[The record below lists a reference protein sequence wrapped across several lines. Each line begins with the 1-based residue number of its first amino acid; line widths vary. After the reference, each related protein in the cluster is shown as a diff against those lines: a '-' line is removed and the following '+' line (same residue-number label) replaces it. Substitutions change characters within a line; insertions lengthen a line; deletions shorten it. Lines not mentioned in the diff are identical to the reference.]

1 MNTDNQSPNLMLP
14 RVVLSTR
21 TVVMQAV
28 DDYLN
33 KLGIWLFSHQLKVQ
47 HLDKFS
53 DFTYQQFRLDQNHEK
68 TKIIGKTNL
77 THQLKIGYILKASLI
92 PIVNISPSFTWR

>member
-28 DDYLN
+28 DDFLN
-33 KLGIWLFSHQLKVQ
+33 KLGI
-47 HLDKFS
+47 
-53 DFTYQQFRLDQNHEK
+53 
-68 TKIIGKTNL
+68 
-77 THQLKIGYILKASLI
+77 
-92 PIVNISPSFTWR
+92 